1 MRSEPGFG
9 RAVRDR
15 WRRFWFAPDSAANLG
30 FCRFAFFALVLTM
43 FVTRDFSALGA
54 LSPVFW
60 KPIQLFAL
68 LGLAQ
73 PSVGVLEVIQTIW
86 RIALVASCLGAL
98 TRVSTAVAFVLGT
111 YLLGLLFCFGGLGH
125 AKSILVFAMGTLA
138 LSRCGDSLSVDRWI
152 RARRGEP
159 APAPHFE
166 YRWPIRLI
174 WVAITF
180 VFFGAGISKL
190 RHAGLAWVT
199 SNTLA
204 YYLMQANY
212 PLGRP
217 AAPPMNDW
225 GLWLARNTLASRG
238 LAAGSMLV
246 ELAFPVVLF
255 SRRLRGILVAAAFL
269 MQAGIAVVMGPDFSN
284 FLVTYVFWIPWN
296 RLAERVLGR
305 AGLSRLSPEPVVR
318 GSILSP

>member
-1 MRSEPGFG
+1 
-9 RAVRDR
+9 
-15 WRRFWFAPDSAANLG
+15 
-30 FCRFAFFALVLTM
+30 M

-54 LSPVFW
+54 VSPVFW
-60 KPIQLFAL
+60 KPIQLFRL
-68 LGLAQ
+68 LGQTQ
-73 PSVGVLEVIQTIW
+73 PSVAALELVQIAW
-86 RIALVASCLGAL
+86 KVALVASCLGAL
-98 TRVSTAVAFVLGT
+98 TRVATAAAFVLGT

-125 AKSILVFAMGTLA
+125 AKSILVFAMGALA

-159 APAPHFE
+159 APAPDAE

-174 WVAITF
+174 WVAIVF

-190 RHAGLAWVT
+190 RHAGFEWAT
-199 SNTLA
+199 SQTLA

-225 GLWLARNTLASRG
+225 GLWLARHAPASRA

-246 ELAFPVVLF
+246 ELAFPLALF
-255 SRRLRGILVAAAFL
+255 SARLRAILVCAAFL
-269 MQAGIAVVMGPDFSN
+269 MQLGIAIVMGPDFSN
-284 FLVTYVFWIPWN
+284 FLVTYVFWIPWD
-296 RLAERVLGR
+296 RVARRVFRR
-305 AGLSRLSPEPVVR
+305 AAQPRLSPESV
-318 GSILSP
+318 SA